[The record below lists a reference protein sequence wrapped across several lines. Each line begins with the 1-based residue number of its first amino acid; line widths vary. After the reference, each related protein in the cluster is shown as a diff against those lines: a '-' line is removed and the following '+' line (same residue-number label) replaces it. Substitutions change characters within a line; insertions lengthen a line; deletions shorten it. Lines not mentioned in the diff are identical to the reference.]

1 MNITTH
7 PHLGLI
13 LRYGLAV
20 GAPAAAMILRQVL
33 EVWVGHGL
41 PPYITFYPIIMVVAL
56 LGGLG
61 PVLLATVFSD
71 VIVAYW
77 ILPPVGQ
84 FAITS
89 PVDRLGLVIFSGMG
103 LFMGVVS
110 IIYQRYRNKA
120 TEYDREAVAHTNRER
135 LAAFAE
141 ATFEGIVESEKG
153 RIVDCNV
160 QFARMMGYSINE
172 LRGMEM
178 ANLIVPENHDRAIE
192 NPRQYRKS
200 AIEHVMLRKDGT
212 RVVVEAQG
220 SLISLGNTTQHIALR
235 DITESKRMEEE
246 LLRRQEDLSR
256 AQEVGSMGSWRLD
269 VKKNVLTWSD
279 ENYHIFR
286 IPKGTPLTY
295 ETFLSTVHP
304 DDREYVDTQWK
315 AALRGEPYDIEH
327 RLVVDSGV
335 KWVREKAYLEF
346 DKKGTLLGGF
356 GITQDITERKKT
368 EDALRKVTADLT
380 RSNEELK
387 QFAYVASHDLQE
399 PLRSISSFLKLLE
412 SRYNDKL
419 DDNAR
424 EYIGFAVDGAVRMSQ
439 LIFGLLDLS
448 RIDLNAK
455 NLQPTDAGA
464 ALAAAL
470 ANLHTTIQRDS
481 ATVTFNKLPSV
492 LADST
497 LLTQIFQNLVGN
509 AIKFRSPDRPNEIQ
523 IGSEKRDHQWLF
535 WVRDN
540 GIGIDAKHLERI
552 FLIFQRLHT
561 RQEYPGTGMGLAIC
575 KKIVDWHGGTIWVES
590 KLGKGSTFFFTLPEK

>member
-1 MNITTH
+1 MNTTTH
-7 PHLGLI
+7 PHLGLM

-20 GAPAAAMILRQVL
+20 GATAAAMILRQVL

-41 PPYITFYPIIMVVAL
+41 PAYITFYPIIMVIAL

-77 ILPPVGQ
+77 ILSPVGQ

-89 PVDRLGLVIFSGMG
+89 PVDRLGLVVFSSMG

-110 IIYQRYRNKA
+110 VIYQRYRNKA
-120 TEYDREAVAHTNRER
+120 TEYDREAVVRANRER

-160 QFARMMGYSINE
+160 QFARMMGYSITE
-172 LRGMEM
+172 LKGMEM
-178 ANLIVPENHDRAIE
+178 ANLIVPEDQDRVIE
-192 NPRQYRKS
+192 NTQQYRKS

-220 SLISLGNTTQHIALR
+220 SLISLGSTRQHIALR

-246 LLRRQEDLSR
+246 LLHRQEDLSR

-269 VKKNVLTWSD
+269 VRRNVLTWTD
-279 ENYHIFR
+279 ENYHIFG
-286 IPKGTPLTY
+286 IPRGTPLTY

-315 AALRGEPYDIEH
+315 AGLRGEPYDIEH
-327 RLVVDSGV
+327 RLVVDGSI

-346 DKKGTLLGGF
+346 DKNGVLLGGF

-368 EDALRKVTADLT
+368 EDALRKATADLA

-412 SRYNDKL
+412 SRYKDSL

-424 EYIGFAVDGAVRMSQ
+424 EYIGYAVDGAVRMSQ
-439 LIFGLLDLS
+439 LISGMLDLS
-448 RIDLNAK
+448 RMDLNAK
-455 NLQPTDAGA
+455 NLRPTDSGA

-470 ANLHTTIQRDS
+470 ANLHITIQRDS
-481 ATVTFNKLPSV
+481 ATVTCNKLPLV
-492 LADST
+492 LADGT

-509 AIKFRSPDRPNEIQ
+509 AIKFRSPDRPNKVQ
-523 IGSEKRDHQWLF
+523 IGSEKRDHHWLF

-590 KLGKGSTFFFTLPEK
+590 KLGEGSTFFFTLPEK

>member
-1 MNITTH
+1 M
-7 PHLGLI
+7 GLI

-20 GAPAAAMILRQVL
+20 GATAAAMILRQVL
-33 EVWVGHGL
+33 EVWVGHGF
-41 PPYITFYPIIMVVAL
+41 PPYITFYPIIMVIAL

-61 PVLLATVFSD
+61 PVLLATVLSD
-71 VIVAYW
+71 LIVAYW
-77 ILPPVGQ
+77 ILSPVGQ

-89 PVDRLGLVIFSGMG
+89 PVDRLGLAVFSCMG

-110 IIYQRYRNKA
+110 KLYRSYRNKA
-120 TEYDREAVAHTNRER
+120 AEYDREAVARANRER

-160 QFARMMGYSINE
+160 QFARMTGYSIPE

-178 ANLIVPENHDRAIE
+178 ANLIVPEDQDREIE
-192 NPRQYRKS
+192 NTQQYRKS

-220 SLISLGNTTQHIALR
+220 SLISLGSATKHIVLR
-235 DITESKRMEEE
+235 DITENKRMEEE
-246 LLRRQEDLSR
+246 LLRRQEDMSR

-269 VKKNVLTWSD
+269 VKINVLTWSD
-279 ENYHIFR
+279 ENYRIFG

-295 ETFLSTVHP
+295 EMFLSNVHP
-304 DDREYVDTQWK
+304 DDREYVDTQWN
-315 AALRGEPYDIEH
+315 AGLRGEPYGIEH
-327 RLVVDSGV
+327 RLVVDGSI

-412 SRYNDKL
+412 SRYKDSL

-424 EYIGFAVDGAVRMSQ
+424 EYIDYAVDGAVRMSQ
-439 LIFGLLDLS
+439 LISGMLDLS
-448 RIDLNAK
+448 RMDLNAK
-455 NLQPTDAGA
+455 NLRPTDAGVS
-464 ALAAAL
+464 LAAAL

-481 ATVTFNKLPSV
+481 TTVTCDKLPLV
-492 LADST
+492 LADGT
-497 LLTQIFQNLVGN
+497 LLTQVFQNLVGN
-509 AIKFRSPDRPNEIQ
+509 AIKFRSPDRPNQIQ

-540 GIGIDAKHLERI
+540 GIGMDAKHLERI

-561 RQEYPGTGMGLAIC
+561 RQEYPGTGIGLAIC
-575 KKIVDWHGGTIWVES
+575 KKIVDWHGGSIWVES
-590 KLGKGSTFFFTLPEK
+590 KLGEGSTFFFTLPEK